1 MARTSIG
8 YCHIDH
14 GCRIV
19 ASGLHGSNG
28 IARAQNG
35 TVYVGSSKSGQIRVF
50 EEQNDQSLV
59 LTDVI
64 ALGTSMEICVTW
76 DLMTFFSSTDRI
88 VDNLSVDTNGA
99 LWAAG
104 LSAGFPWLAAYHDP
118 KKVAPSSA
126 LRVTKN
132 IGSQAFFGEKLKV
145 EKVRC
150 PTLGV
155 KRCKFIQIRGVG
167 I

>member
-1 MARTSIG
+1 M
-8 YCHIDH
+8 
-14 GCRIV
+14 
-19 ASGLHGSNG
+19 
-28 IARAQNG
+28 
-35 TVYVGSSKSGQIRVF
+35 
-50 EEQNDQSLV
+50 
-59 LTDVI
+59 
-64 ALGTSMEICVTW
+64 
-76 DLMTFFSSTDRI
+76 
-88 VDNLSVDTNGA
+88 DNLSIDTNGA

-118 KKVAPSSA
+118 EEVAPSSA

-145 EKVRC
+145 EKVRR
-150 PTLGV
+150 PTFGV

>member
-1 MARTSIG
+1 MTLVKFIPQTRYLEFLGLAQTSVG
-8 YCHIDH
+8 YCHIDN

-64 ALGTSMEICVTW
+64 ALGTSMKFCVAW
-76 DLMTFFSSTDRI
+76 DPMTFFEHRSYRGQSLNR
-88 VDNLSVDTNGA
+88 
-99 LWAAG
+99 
-104 LSAGFPWLAAYHDP
+104 Y
-118 KKVAPSSA
+118 
-126 LRVTKN
+126 
-132 IGSQAFFGEKLKV
+132 
-145 EKVRC
+145 
-150 PTLGV
+150 
-155 KRCKFIQIRGVG
+155 KRCIMGCRTFCRISVARCVS
-167 I
+167 